1 MKTPAFAY
9 DFETYLFV
17 PGAMAPPHVCA
28 STARVA
34 GGDIVGSLLSH
45 ADALP
50 ALRAQLQ
57 SGETVAFA
65 NAPYDLAVAAQA
77 DPTLFP
83 LIFKALRE
91 GRVHDV
97 LLAQVLDSIY
107 RGTLGDPLVD
117 PSTGKPSKRYS
128 LAIVTHLVLGRADAK
143 DADAWRKSYA
153 LLDGIPVD
161 RWPEEARV
169 YPVHD
174 ARNTLEVA
182 IEQVAGKP
190 GSHSW
195 DPVPQVPGQPLH
207 RLVGCSHCALAS
219 APAQAH
225 MNLGDLAAQVEV
237 AFALHLGACWSLR
250 ADPAKVE
257 RLAVEVERKHA
268 AAVERFQKKGW
279 VRSPCLARCGACP
292 VCRVAGTEDQA
303 AVKRAIAAA
312 YGAAA
317 PCPRCA
323 GAGRVKKTETVPC
336 RGVKL
341 RGRYQGCAGFECPVC
356 AGVGEIVKSAGD
368 TTCKAAPPGS
378 PPEDSGCDG
387 TGFDLSAVPMLPRTD
402 KGGVSTDRDTTM
414 ESGDDDLFDYG
425 ENEFEKSRTTYLPWL
440 RAGVDRPLKY
450 STNALVGTGRC
461 SLEGG
466 PFHQLPRSGKERE
479 CIRARGEWCGH
490 PVEMVIGSTDYE
502 AGELCLDGDTRI
514 LTSKGYRPIRD
525 LVGASV
531 RVASK
536 FSDEHSFVE
545 KPKFHKATA
554 FRTGRKDTVKITT
567 VDGRELI
574 CTRNHPVLV
583 QTVSGKRDQ
592 NSARNFRDYD
602 IEPKPWRKISYSWTE
617 AKDVAPGDFLVSGYT
632 SISSEQEHY
641 RGTQVLSVEPAG
653 KREVFNL
660 EVPATRH
667 YVAEGL
673 VVHNCALAQYTYW
686 LFDYSQMREAINRSG
701 KPGILHSDL
710 AAEVLGVSLDEFLG
724 RLKAKDKQAK
734 DFRQM
739 SKCFHPDTEILTRRR
754 GWVRIADL
762 TLDDEVASA
771 VPRGRTPAW
780 RERDA
785 LGRFPPASGAQLT
798 REAWRTDRGDKP
810 TVSIEWVRPT
820 QLTTRAAADGLLH
833 LKNESINLR
842 VTPDHRMLT
851 YGSTGVLRDVEA
863 RDFGAQRGW
872 FNAGMCDEGEV
883 EVDERLLRLAVATQ
897 ADGNY
902 IVGDKE
908 RKKIRFGFAK
918 QRKIDR
924 LVSLLRAGEYERVDD
939 VPNGKNRPVT
949 QFCLSEALSES
960 VKALL
965 DRDKTLPW
973 WWIELRPDLRDAAL
987 DEAAH
992 WDSHRGPAM
1001 RCYYFSTAIE
1011 KNADVLQALASITNR
1026 KATRLQDRPYA
1037 TSDGSSAVAHSLS
1050 VKSKYDTRGESVSI
1064 ARIKYDGPVV
1074 CLSVPSSYV
1083 LVRDRG
1089 VPVITGQCINFGVP
1103 GRMGVPKLVLT
1114 SRKKNAGFTLSEEG
1128 PVVHDDQRGYWGVR
1142 FCVLTG
1148 SQKQCG
1154 VRKVTEWKKFPC
1166 PPVCE
1171 ECLKVVD
1178 GVLKPAYFRRYP
1190 EIRDYFKW
1198 AEQKFKRGQP
1208 APSVVWDASEGKVRV
1223 TRLRKCDEI
1232 TAFCNNSFQA
1242 MLADIGK
1249 HAFSRMVRE
1258 AYLGERED
1266 GSRTPLLGAR
1276 FPVFMHDEPI
1286 SELLLETAHLSGP
1299 RIAEIAVESG
1309 KLLAPDVVWKAE
1321 TAISHFLAKGMEPV
1335 YLCCGERTE
1344 SRRCGK
1350 CGGDGKLV
1358 PWEPKGGWT

>member
-1 MKTPAFAY
+1 MRSPTFAY
-9 DFETYLFV
+9 DFETHLFI
-17 PGAMAPPHVCA
+17 PGVMAPPYVCA
-28 STARVA
+28 STAQVV
-34 GGDIVGSLLSH
+34 GGEIVGSLLSREE
-45 ADALP
+45 ALP

-57 SGETVAFA
+57 SGEVIALA

-83 LIFKALRE
+83 LIFRALRE
-91 GRVHDV
+91 GRIHDV
-97 LLAQVLDSIY
+97 LLAQVLDAIY
-107 RGTLGDPLVD
+107 RGTLGESPGGGALID

-128 LAIVTHLVLGRADAK
+128 LSIVTHLVLGRADAK

-182 IEQVAGKP
+182 IEQVVGKP

-195 DPVPQVPGQPLH
+195 EPVPQVPGQPLH
-207 RLVGCSHCALAS
+207 RLVGCAHCALVSDESDYAKLLSECAS

-279 VRSPCLARCGACP
+279 VRSPCAARCGACAA
-292 VCRVAGTEDQA
+292 CRAAGTEDQA

-312 YGAAA
+312 YGAEV
-317 PCPRCA
+317 PCLRCM
-323 GAGRVKKTETVPC
+323 GTGRVKKTETVTC
-336 RGVKL
+336 RGAKL

-356 AGVGEIVKSAGD
+356 AGAGEIVKPAGD
-368 TTCKAAPPGS
+368 TTCKALPPGS
-378 PPEDSGCDG
+378 SPEDSGCDG
-387 TGFDLSAVPMLPRTD
+387 TGFDLSTVPMLPRTD

-440 RAGVDRPLKY
+440 RAGVGRPLRY

-502 AGELCLDGDTRI
+502 AGELC
-514 LTSKGYRPIRD
+514 
-525 LVGASV
+525 
-531 RVASK
+531 
-536 FSDEHSFVE
+536 
-545 KPKFHKATA
+545 
-554 FRTGRKDTVKITT
+554 
-567 VDGRELI
+567 
-574 CTRNHPVLV
+574 C
-583 QTVSGKRDQ
+583 
-592 NSARNFRDYD
+592 
-602 IEPKPWRKISYSWTE
+602 
-617 AKDVAPGDFLVSGYT
+617 
-632 SISSEQEHY
+632 
-641 RGTQVLSVEPAG
+641 
-653 KREVFNL
+653 
-660 EVPATRH
+660 
-667 YVAEGL
+667 
-673 VVHNCALAQYTYW
+673 LAQYCYW
-686 LFDYSQMREAINRSG
+686 LFDYSQMREAINNSG

-771 VPRGRTPAW
+771 VPHGREPAQ

-785 LGRFPPASGAQLT
+785 LGRFPPACDTQRT
-798 REAWRTDRGDKP
+798 REAWRADRGGKP

-820 QLTTRAAADGLLH
+820 QLTTRAATDGLLH
-833 LKNESINLR
+833 LKNESIDLR

-851 YGSTGVLRDVEA
+851 YGGTGVLREVEA

-872 FNAGMCDEGEV
+872 FNAGMCAGGEV
-883 EVDERLLRLAVATQ
+883 EVDEHLLRLAVATQ

-902 IVGDKE
+902 IVGGRE
-908 RKKIRFGFAK
+908 HKKIRFGFTK
-918 QRKIDR
+918 RRKINR

-939 VPNGKNRPVT
+939 APNGKNRSVT

-965 DRDKTLPW
+965 DADKTLPW
-973 WWIELRPDLRDAAL
+973 RWLELRPALREVVL

-992 WDSHRGPAM
+992 WDSHRGVKM

-1026 KATRLQDRPYA
+1026 KATRLQDRLY
-1037 TSDGSSAVAHSLS
+1037 TTNDGSGGVACSLS
-1050 VKSKYDTRGESVSI
+1050 IKNKYDTRGESVSV
-1064 ARIKYDGPVV
+1064 ARLEYDGPVV

-1089 VPVITGQCINFGVP
+1089 VPVVTGQCINFGVP

-1128 PVVHDDQRGYWGVR
+1128 PVVHDGQRGYWGVR

-1190 EIRDYFKW
+1190 EIKDYFKW
-1198 AEQKFKRGQP
+1198 AERKFKRGEP
-1208 APSVVWDASEGKVRV
+1208 APSAVWDAREGKVRV

-1232 TAFCNNSFQA
+1232 TAFCNNGFQA

-1249 HAFSRMVRE
+1249 HAFSRMARE

-1286 SELLLETAHLSGP
+1286 SELVLATAHLSGP
-1299 RIAEIAVESG
+1299 RIAEIAMESG
-1309 KLLAPDVVWKAE
+1309 RLLAPDVVWKAE

-1335 YLCCGERTE
+1335 YLCCGERGE

-1358 PWEPKGGWT
+1358 PWEPKGGWA